1 MIKFV
6 IPIVI
11 VFAIIGVFTSITV
24 PDHQRNYLYR
34 LQPCRLTEPENDG
47 TKSHYWEQSWYDKS
61 IFDNKDTCLDIGI
74 CKAGLTLKIDG
85 QNITVNKDTCSQLKG
100 VWQDKTN
107 ACWFKN

>member
-1 MIKFV
+1 MIKFIIPFV
-6 IPIVI
+6 IA
-11 VFAIIGVFTSITV
+11 FAIMGAFI
-24 PDHQRNYLYR
+24 
-34 LQPCRLTEPENDG
+34 
-47 TKSHYWEQSWYDKS
+47 

-85 QNITVNKDTCSQLKG
+85 QNITVNKNTCSEYKG